1 MNFLLVIDFMGEG
14 GGNKFV
20 PFGLGD
26 FLEKQLREQSSC

>member
-1 MNFLLVIDFMGEG
+1 MNFLLVIDFMGG
-14 GGNKFV
+14 AGNKFV